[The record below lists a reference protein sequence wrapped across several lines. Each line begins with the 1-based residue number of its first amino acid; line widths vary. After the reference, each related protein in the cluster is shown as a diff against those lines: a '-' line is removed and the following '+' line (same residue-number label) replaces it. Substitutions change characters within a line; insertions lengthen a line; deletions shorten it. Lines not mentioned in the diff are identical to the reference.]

1 MFMKKLIFLWMLA
14 LTVTTVIS
22 SCQSE
27 EENVVQTIATVQT
40 ETNAVKKYVDEN
52 TFIDLDVM
60 ALAKEIASPDTRAA
74 VDLDKVAQ
82 MKAAIYRF
90 YSHVE
95 LEEGIYVC
103 HLSAASDINVSES
116 VYQTL
121 LDNLNAMNNSI
132 QQAKEEGQKI
142 NVPEVSEAYLNS
154 LLE

>member
-1 MFMKKLIFLWMLA
+1 MKTINFSWIIA
-14 LTVTTVIS
+14 LFIITTIC

-27 EENVVQTIATVQT
+27 LDNTIQNVSTIQT

-52 TFIDLDVM
+52 TFIDLDVT
-60 ALAKEIASPDTRAA
+60 ALAKEIASPDTRTA

-95 LEEGIYVC
+95 LEEGVYVC

-116 VYQTL
+116 VYQAL
-121 LDNLNAMNNSI
+121 LENLNAMNSSI
-132 QQAKEEGQKI
+132 QKAKEAGQEI
-142 NVPEVSEAYLNS
+142 NLPEVNEAYLNS